1 LTDPVTY
8 LFVEEQQ
15 RKQLLFFKAA
25 KTVMM
30 EIISIKVTSH
40 FQQEIVAPDAE
51 LPFVTEEGFV

>member
-1 LTDPVTY
+1 
-8 LFVEEQQ
+8 
-15 RKQLLFFKAA
+15 
-25 KTVMM
+25 MM